1 MPLEMKRKPHEN
13 IQTLTR
19 RFQKAIQ
26 QSGILLEV
34 RHRQFVQRSKSP
46 DMQKK
51 SALRKLKTK
60 KHYATLK
67 KMRKI

>member
-46 DMQKK
+46 DMQKNPRC
-51 SALRKLKTK
+51 AN
-60 KHYATLK
+60 
-67 KMRKI
+67 